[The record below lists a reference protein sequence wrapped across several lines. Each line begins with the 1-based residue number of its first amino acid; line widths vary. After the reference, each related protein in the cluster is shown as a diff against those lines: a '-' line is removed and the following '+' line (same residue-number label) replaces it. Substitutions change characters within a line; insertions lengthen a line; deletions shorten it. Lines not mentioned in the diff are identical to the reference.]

1 MVHGRRSFGSIEQR
15 SGYFRA
21 RYVGP
26 DQGRYEAPHGFVS
39 KIDAEYWLAE
49 IHREIVREE
58 WRPPQKDVE
67 ADPEV
72 GSVAGYAVRR
82 TYSGKFVVRVP
93 PGLHRQLV
101 IEAADQHVSLNA

>member
-1 MVHGRRSFGSIEQR
+1 MVHGRRSFGSVEQR

-26 DQGRYEAPHGFVS
+26 DQGRYEAPHAFVS

-67 ADPEV
+67 ADPK
-72 GSVAGYAVRR
+72 SVRSPV
-82 TYSGKFVVRVP
+82 TPS
-93 PGLHRQLV
+93 
-101 IEAADQHVSLNA
+101 AAWRIATSPLGRARSTTSSSST